1 MKMSYS
7 LYSNSST
14 ASSLSG
20 WQSAY
25 SAVFGNVDM
34 KSTMFAA
41 SGGRHEDVLD
51 AIAVEIGISK
61 NMCDNQID
69 FNRYVSAENQQD
81 NYLFQGNDNQF
92 HNINFDEGTYSSQSE
107 RSYVAENFGG
117 MMIDGEKGDMA
128 YDIVK
133 FGNDK
138 AEFINYAA
146 TGYDDGCDRVD
157 IGVKDLATSQEGLK
171 WGSKI
176 NYSYREINPNNPSSS
191 FISDVMQTST
201 QWLSSEQILD
211 LQQQTTYESYIQK
224 LIEAALQVF
233 SSNDEGGMTE
243 SEQDLKDQDAENAEN

>member
-1 MKMSYS
+1 MSYG
-7 LYSNSST
+7 LYS
-14 ASSLSG
+14 
-20 WQSAY
+20 QSATAR
-25 SAVFGNVDM
+25 SADAWLKALNQLCGGGIDM
-34 KSTMFAA
+34 KSAMCMATN
-41 SGGRHEDVLD
+41 GKEERVLD
-51 AIAVEIGISK
+51 CIAAETGISK
-61 NMCDNQID
+61 SVTDNQID

-81 NYLFQGNDNQF
+81 NYLFQGNDQQI
-92 HNINFDEGTYSSQSE
+92 HNINFAEGTYSSQSE

-117 MMIDGEKGDMA
+117 MTIDGEKGDMA

-157 IGVKDLATSQEGLK
+157 IGAKDLATSQEGLK
-171 WGSKI
+171 WGNKI
-176 NYSYREINPNNPSSS
+176 NFSYREINPNNPSSS
-191 FISDVMQTST
+191 FISDIMQTST

-224 LIEAALQVF
+224 LIDAALKVF

-243 SEQDLKDQDAENAEN
+243 SEQDLKDQDAENVEN